1 MKNFGIHVFRNVR
14 LSVYR
19 VSLSKRSFGMEG
31 RMEGRIEGRIEGA
44 DTFLSLLYY
53 FILSSIGE
61 SSLSTWESE
70 VDKRVYITDLFR
82 GKFSAGDHKMKD
94 GNVEFF

>member
-1 MKNFGIHVFRNVR
+1 MK
-14 LSVYR
+14 
-19 VSLSKRSFGMEG
+19 G

-44 DTFLSLLYY
+44 ETFLILLYY

-82 GKFSAGDHKMKD
+82 G
-94 GNVEFF
+94 EI